1 MRRIV
6 LALAVLALGATSACN
21 KEPEDKPATTKS
33 YFAKGGAQGAAT
45 AAAGGTGTAMGQPAN
60 GQGSGKLPPGH
71 PPISGMMAK
80 ARQGAPTGGPAK
92 MVAEGTITVA
102 AKLKAKI
109 PHGTLFLM
117 GRMPGK
123 GGQKGPP
130 VLVLKVDNPTFP
142 LKFKLTSD
150 NTMMPGIPIPPTV
163 ELGAILD
170 QDGDAVSRTPGDL
183 AGEVKAPVKDGSKGV
198 KLVLDT
204 VDTVTKP
211 GLDMGAMGG
220 GGGMPAGHPSTGG
233 GMPAGHPAVGGSK

>member
-1 MRRIV
+1 MRRIA

-45 AAAGGTGTAMGQPAN
+45 AAAGGTGGATGQPAN
-60 GQGSGKLPPGH
+60 GKLPPGH
-71 PPISGMMAK
+71 PPIAGMMGK

-92 MVAEGTITVA
+92 PVVEGTITVA
-102 AKLKAKI
+102 KKLKAKT

-123 GGQKGPP
+123 AGQKGPP
-130 VLVLKVDNPTFP
+130 VLVLKVENPTFP

-183 AGEVKAPVKDGSKGV
+183 SGEIKAPVKDGATGV

-204 VDTVTKP
+204 VNTVSKP
-211 GLDMGAMGG
+211 GLDMGAMGGGG